1 MNGLMFALFGFVF
14 GLIFGLLVAWG
25 TIGLI
30 YAMVGMVILLAGSFF
45 PTPFRAVFATAI
57 FGFLLSWIVSGGLSL
72 L

>member
-1 MNGLMFALFGFVF
+1 MNPLLFGIFGFVF

-25 TIGLI
+25 TIGLV
-30 YAMVGMVILLAGSFF
+30 YAMVGMIILLLGSFIA
-45 PTPFRAVFATAI
+45 TPFRALFATAI